1 MAVVTVI
8 MAVTIKLKYQINEQF
23 HDFIVDDVLGIVHK
37 KISVRSVQNLT
48 TQSASTIIMH
58 IV

>member
-1 MAVVTVI
+1 VTA
-8 MAVTIKLKYQINEQF
+8 AVTTKLKYQINEQF

-37 KISVRSVQNLT
+37 KISVCSVQNLT

-58 IV
+58 IYSQKWR